1 MKCDRK
7 ALLLY
12 AVTDRTWLKE
22 KSLYE
27 AVEAALQGGATMLQL
42 REKHMQVDEFLAEA
56 LKLKELCE
64 KYGVPLIINDNVEIA
79 AACSADGAHVGQSDL
94 DAGSARETLG
104 DGRLIGVS
112 VQTVEQAIL
121 AEKSGADYLGVGAV
135 FSTATKADA
144 DDVSLETL
152 RSICRAVAIPVVAI
166 GGITAENME
175 LLSSSG
181 IAGAAVV
188 SAIFAAEDIASA
200 AKSLR
205 ELAEKCFG

>member
-7 ALLLY
+7 SLLLY
-12 AVTDRTWLKE
+12 AVTDRTWLRE
-22 KSLYE
+22 KSLCE

-42 REKHMQVDEFLAEA
+42 REKHMRFDEFLAEA
-56 LKLKELCE
+56 LKLKELCK
-64 KYGVPLIINDNVEIA
+64 KYGVPLIINDNVELA
-79 AACSADGAHVGQSDL
+79 AACGAEGAHVGQSDL

-104 DGRLIGVS
+104 DRRIIGVS

-152 RSICRAVAIPVVAI
+152 RSICRAVTIPVVAI

-175 LLSSSG
+175 LLSSTG

-188 SAIFAAEDIASA
+188 SAIFAADDIEFAT
-200 AKSLR
+200 KSLR